1 MCALVKLELDHFFV
15 FVEPEAT
22 ESAAKLAEGGL
33 VPSFRR
39 RHEGQGT
46 ANLCYVFDNAYLE
59 LLWVED
65 STLLSRA
72 TFRRTHLWERSRW
85 KSDGNS
91 PFGVCV
97 RAPEAL
103 PFPCWLWQPPYLPPG
118 LYLEVAKVVSDPE
131 VPFLFR
137 FPGTWRPD
145 HWPDDR
151 GGARQQSAGLAEIT
165 GLTLSALPTAEQ
177 LEGLTLDPAIGHQTA
192 LLEFS
197 RSDGGPPRRLRLPDC
212 AWLA

>member
-1 MCALVKLELDHFFV
+1 MVDLELDHVFC
-15 FVEPEAT
+15 FVEPGGA
-22 ESAAKLAEGGL
+22 ESAARLAEGGL
-33 VPSFRR
+33 EPTFRR

-65 STLLSRA
+65 EALLARA
-72 TFRRTHLWERSRW
+72 TFRRTRLWDRARW

-137 FPGTWRPD
+137 FPGTIRPD
-145 HWPDDR
+145 HWPEPQA
-151 GGARQQSAGLAEIT
+151 GKRQRAAGLADIAALE
-165 GLTLSALPTAEQ
+165 LAALPTAEQ
-177 LEGLTLDPAIGHQTA
+177 LKELRLQPSLGNQQAI
-192 LLEFS
+192 LELA
-197 RSDGGPPRRLRLPDC
+197 RADGGPPRRLRLPDC
-212 AWLA
+212 TWLA

>member
-1 MCALVKLELDHFFV
+1 VLAQLELDHFLV
-15 FVEPEAT
+15 FVEPEAAET
-22 ESAAKLAEGGL
+22 APKLEAEGL

-59 LLWVED
+59 LIWVED
-65 STLLSRA
+65 PALLARA
-72 TFRRTHLWERSRW
+72 TFRRTRLWERSRW
-85 KSDGNS
+85 KSDNNS

-97 RAPEAL
+97 RADEAL

-137 FPGTWRPD
+137 FPGTLRPD

-151 GGARQQSAGLAEIT
+151 AGARQEKAGLAEIT
-165 GLTLSALPTAEQ
+165 GLTLAALPTAEH
-177 LEGLTLDPAIGHQTA
+177 LAGLTLDPALGHQRA
-192 LLEFS
+192 VLDLS
-197 RSDGGPPRRLRLPDC
+197 RRDGGPPRRLRLPD
-212 AWLA
+212 ATWLA

>member
-1 MCALVKLELDHFFV
+1 MCAVVKLELDHFFV
-15 FVEPEAT
+15 FVEPGGR
-22 ESAAKLAEGGL
+22 ESAAKLEEGGL
-33 VPSFRR
+33 VPNFRR
-39 RHEGQGT
+39 HHEGQGT

-65 STLLSRA
+65 PALLSRA
-72 TFRRTHLWERSRW
+72 TFRRTRLWERSRW

-97 RAPEAL
+97 RAEAAL

-131 VPFLFR
+131 LPFLFR
-137 FPGTWRPD
+137 FPGTLRPD

-151 GGARQQSAGLAEIT
+151 AGARQEHAGLAEIT

-177 LEGLTLDPAIGHQTA
+177 LEGLTIDPAIGHQTA
-192 LLEFS
+192 ILEFS
-197 RSDGGPPRRLRLPDC
+197 RRDGGPARRLRLPDGT
-212 AWLA
+212 WLA